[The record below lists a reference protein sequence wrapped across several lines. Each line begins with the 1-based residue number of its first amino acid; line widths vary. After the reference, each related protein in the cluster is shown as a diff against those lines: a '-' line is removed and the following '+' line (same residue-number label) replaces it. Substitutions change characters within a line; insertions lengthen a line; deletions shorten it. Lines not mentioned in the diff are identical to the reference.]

1 MPHKFYDKFLN
12 NGDALDRRR
21 TYRLDREK
29 GGNVKIVVYENIT
42 GAPDPPCVAQ
52 PDDYNFPSLCTKKHF
67 ICGGNTEVE
76 ALGKLLEKIKNISFR
91 DLFEE
96 RGVSLPEGESDQ

>member
-12 NGDALDRRR
+12 DGDALDRQR
-21 TYRLDREK
+21 TYLLDREK

-76 ALGKLLEKIKNISFR
+76 ALGKLLEKIKNINFR

-96 RGVSLPEGESDQ
+96 RGVSLSGGESNQ